1 MISYMLYSIQEICVK
16 AIDIATEYC
25 SKNIRCSEDIFLID
39 EIFEDACFWARESCR
54 EMFQT
59 NSMRI
64 DLTRKIDD
72 IGAEVDRYMY
82 CKRFKMLKNAKQG
95 KNSLITAL
103 SSQKATLRWF
113 VQRWINIFMNIVTNP
128 KYKAYV
134 DVGSIG
140 LGLDENIS
148 HNEDALALILKE
160 EEESM
165 KHVDMETWD
174 KDLINMVY
182 SGQFGGEAT
191 ESGGT
196 QIFLIF

>member
-1 MISYMLYSIQEICVK
+1 MK

-25 SKNIRCSEDIFLID
+25 SKNIRYSEDIFLID

-64 DLTRKIDD
+64 DLVRKIDD
-72 IGAEVDRYMY
+72 VGAEVDRYMHG
-82 CKRFKMLKNAKQG
+82 KRFKMLKNAKQG
-95 KNSLITAL
+95 KNSLCLAL
-103 SSQKATLRWF
+103 ISKKATIKWF
-113 VQRWINIFMNIVTNP
+113 VQRWINIFMNITTNP
-128 KYKAYV
+128 KYKTYI
-134 DVGSIG
+134 DIGSIG
-140 LGLDENIS
+140 LILDENFS
-148 HNEDALALILKE
+148 HDEDALALILKE
-160 EEESM
+160 EEKCEQ
-165 KHVDMETWD
+165 KEDIEKWE
-174 KDLINMVY
+174 KDLINMVN